1 MGQRRGRNG
10 GNRSS
15 ALTAAANATYQFL
28 LSASQKNASEDAY
41 VAMGSTMLPKACS
54 NICLQ
59 FFQRA
64 LKYRLNRKKLFLPDT
79 LQTLGFAAAACRV
92 FGSACLKSTCL
103 MEHAS
108 TATTSSGFTV
118 WGGSDHSARVATIC
132 NACPGFASLPSLC
145 CERQILRQIG
155 PDLFSP
161 QKSKFFVAVSGSHN
175 YSKGNLGMT
184 PIATQEI
191 KASHIAAFID

>member
-1 MGQRRGRNG
+1 
-10 GNRSS
+10 
-15 ALTAAANATYQFL
+15 
-28 LSASQKNASEDAY
+28 
-41 VAMGSTMLPKACS
+41 MGSTMMPKACL

-64 LKYRLNRKKLFLPDT
+64 LKYRLNRNKLFLPDT
-79 LQTLGFAAAACRV
+79 LQTLAFAAAVCRV

-108 TATTSSGFTV
+108 TATTSSGFLSGTAQATLP
-118 WGGSDHSARVATIC
+118 GLPPSATPALASQ
-132 NACPGFASLPSLC
+132 ACLPCVVSGRYY
-145 CERQILRQIG
+145 EKIG

-161 QKSKFFVAVSGSHN
+161 RKSKFSVIVSGSHN